1 MKFLARMA
9 CIALCLCTAG
19 ELCALTLQYG
29 KLFSVSAVRQQNG
42 LPVLPLSRGK
52 YANIR
57 VLEKE
62 TFELL
67 KTCGQKCTQPSGEGV
82 VKMAEIRPAKTRKEM
97 WIADVSFDGKWL
109 ITFLVFA
116 RDNGYDIKLPEHFEF
131 LDSAL
136 QGRVE
141 DLIETEIK
149 NLSSQPRQEKTP

>member
-1 MKFLARMA
+1 
-9 CIALCLCTAG
+9 
-19 ELCALTLQYG
+19 
-29 KLFSVSAVRQQNG
+29 
-42 LPVLPLSRGK
+42 
-52 YANIR
+52 
-57 VLEKE
+57 
-62 TFELL
+62 
-67 KTCGQKCTQPSGEGV
+67 
-82 VKMAEIRPAKTRKEM
+82 MAEIRPAKTRKEM

-141 DLIETEIK
+141 DLIATEIK